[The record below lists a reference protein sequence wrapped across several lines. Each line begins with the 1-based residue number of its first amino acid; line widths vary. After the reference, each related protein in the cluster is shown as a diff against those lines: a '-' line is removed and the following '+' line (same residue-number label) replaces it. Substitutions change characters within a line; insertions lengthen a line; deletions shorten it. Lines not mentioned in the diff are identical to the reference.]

1 MRKLFI
7 FLILLIFPL
16 KTLSHTDHYKN
27 INKIEME
34 ILKDGK
40 VIGFC
45 NYKFFH
51 KDKSL
56 EVQNTTKFEV
66 KIFGVKV
73 FSISSNAV
81 EKYKNDQLIYFKS
94 ETVQN
99 DKKKFANLKYEK
111 NKNNFLIHGS
121 SYKGTA
127 SLNNVIGSWWNH
139 KILESNSQISPLS
152 GSIKKQIVTFIAEEK
167 IDLYGKKYLTHR
179 FKLKS
184 KDLNLPE
191 DKKLDFDIWFEPKSN
206 LILKV
211 GYKKMGYWEYKLK
224 NLK

>member
-7 FLILLIFPL
+7 FLILLIFPF

-40 VIGFC
+40 VIGYC
-45 NYKFFH
+45 NYEFFH

-56 EVQNTTKFEV
+56 EVQNSTKFEV
-66 KIFGVKV
+66 KIFEVKV

-81 EKYKNDQLIYFKS
+81 EKYENDQLIFFKS
-94 ETVQN
+94 KTMQN
-99 DKKKFANLKYEK
+99 DKKKFVDLKYEK

-121 SYKGTA
+121 SYKGNA
-127 SLNNVIGSWWNH
+127 SLDNVIGNWWNH
-139 KILESNSQISPLS
+139 RILESNSQISPLS
-152 GSIKKQIVTFIAEEK
+152 GSIKKQIVTFITEEK
-167 IDLYGKKYLTHR
+167 IDLYGKEYLTHR

-184 KDLNLPE
+184 KDLNISE

>member
-66 KIFGVKV
+66 KILGVKV

-94 ETVQN
+94 ETMQN
-99 DKKKFANLKYEK
+99 DKKKFVNLKYEK

-127 SLNNVIGSWWNH
+127 SLNNVIGNWWNH
-139 KILESNSQISPLS
+139 KILESDSQISPLS

-167 IDLYGKKYLTHR
+167 IDLYGKEYLTHR

-184 KDLNLPE
+184 KDLNLSE

>member
-66 KIFGVKV
+66 KIFGVKI

-81 EKYKNDQLIYFKS
+81 EKYKNEQLIYFKS

-99 DKKKFANLKYEK
+99 DKKKFVNLKYEK

-127 SLNNVIGSWWNH
+127 GLINVIGNWWNH
-139 KILESNSQISPLS
+139 KILESDSQISPLS
-152 GSIKKQIVTFIAEEK
+152 GSIKKQMVTFIAEEK
-167 IDLYGKKYLTHR
+167 IDLYGKEYLTHR

-184 KDLNLPE
+184 KNLNLSE

>member
-1 MRKLFI
+1 
-7 FLILLIFPL
+7 
-16 KTLSHTDHYKN
+16 
-27 INKIEME
+27 ME

-66 KIFGVKV
+66 KIFGVKI

-81 EKYKNDQLIYFKS
+81 EEYKNDQLIYFKS

-99 DKKKFANLKYEK
+99 DKKKFVNLKYEK

-127 SLNNVIGSWWNH
+127 GLNNVIGNWWNH
-139 KILESNSQISPLS
+139 KILESDSQISPLS
-152 GSIKKQIVTFIAEEK
+152 GSIKKQMVTFIAEEK
-167 IDLYGKKYLTHR
+167 IDLYGKEYLTHR

-184 KDLNLPE
+184 KNLNLSE

>member
-7 FLILLIFPL
+7 FLILLIFPF

-40 VIGFC
+40 VIGYC
-45 NYKFFH
+45 NYEFFH

-56 EVQNTTKFEV
+56 EVQNSTEFEV

-81 EKYKNDQLIYFKS
+81 EKYENDQLIYFKS
-94 ETVQN
+94 KTMQN
-99 DKKKFANLKYEK
+99 DKKKFVDLKYEK

-121 SYKGTA
+121 SYKGSA
-127 SLNNVIGSWWNH
+127 SLNNVIGNWWNH
-139 KILESNSQISPLS
+139 KILESDSQISPLS

-167 IDLYGKKYLTHR
+167 IDLYGKEYLTHR

-184 KDLNLPE
+184 KDLNISE

>member
-7 FLILLIFPL
+7 FLILLVFPL

-27 INKIEME
+27 VNKIEME

-66 KIFGVKV
+66 KIFGVKI

-81 EKYKNDQLIYFKS
+81 EKYKNEQLIYFKS

-99 DKKKFANLKYEK
+99 DKKKFVNLKYEK
-111 NKNNFLIHGS
+111 NKNKFLIHGS

-127 SLNNVIGSWWNH
+127 NLNNIIGNWWNH
-139 KILESNSQISPLS
+139 KILESDSQISPLS
-152 GSIKKQIVTFIAEEK
+152 GSIKKQMVTFIAEEK
-167 IDLYGKKYLTHR
+167 IDLYGKEYLTHR

-184 KDLNLPE
+184 KNLNLSE

>member
-1 MRKLFI
+1 
-7 FLILLIFPL
+7 
-16 KTLSHTDHYKN
+16 
-27 INKIEME
+27 ME

-66 KIFGVKV
+66 KIFGVKI

-81 EKYKNDQLIYFKS
+81 EKYKNEQLIYFKS

-99 DKKKFANLKYEK
+99 DKKKFVNLKYEK
-111 NKNNFLIHGS
+111 NKNKFLIHGS

-127 SLNNVIGSWWNH
+127 NLNNIIGNWWNH
-139 KILESNSQISPLS
+139 KILESDSQISPLS

-167 IDLYGKKYLTHR
+167 IDLYGKEYLTHR

-184 KDLNLPE
+184 KDLNLSE

>member
-1 MRKLFI
+1 MRKFFI
-7 FLILLIFPL
+7 FLIILIFPF

-40 VIGFC
+40 IIGYC
-45 NYKFFH
+45 NYEFFH

-56 EVQNTTKFEV
+56 EVKNITEFEV

-73 FSISSNAV
+73 FSISSTAV
-81 EKYKNDQLIYFKS
+81 EKYENDQLIYFKS
-94 ETVQN
+94 KTTQN
-99 DKKKFANLKYEK
+99 DKKKFVDLKYEK

-121 SYKGTA
+121 SYKGNA
-127 SLNNVIGSWWNH
+127 SLNNVVGNWWNH
-139 KILESNSQISPLS
+139 RILESDSQISPLS

-179 FKLKS
+179 FKIKS
-184 KDLNLPE
+184 KDLNISE

-206 LILKV
+206 IILKV
-211 GYKKMGYWEYKLK
+211 GYQKMGYWEYKLK

>member
-16 KTLSHTDHYKN
+16 KTLSHTDNYKN

-45 NYKFFH
+45 NYKFFY

-73 FSISSNAV
+73 LMP
-81 EKYKNDQLIYFKS
+81 Y
-94 ETVQN
+94 
-99 DKKKFANLKYEK
+99 LK
-111 NKNNFLIHGS
+111 
-121 SYKGTA
+121 
-127 SLNNVIGSWWNH
+127 
-139 KILESNSQISPLS
+139 P
-152 GSIKKQIVTFIAEEK
+152 
-167 IDLYGKKYLTHR
+167 
-179 FKLKS
+179 
-184 KDLNLPE
+184 
-191 DKKLDFDIWFEPKSN
+191 
-206 LILKV
+206 
-211 GYKKMGYWEYKLK
+211 
-224 NLK
+224 

>member
-7 FLILLIFPL
+7 FLILLVFPL

-27 INKIEME
+27 VNKIEME

-66 KIFGVKV
+66 KIFGVKI

-81 EKYKNDQLIYFKS
+81 EEYKNDQLIYFKS

-99 DKKKFANLKYEK
+99 DKKKFVNLKYEK
-111 NKNNFLIHGS
+111 NKNKFLIHGS

-127 SLNNVIGSWWNH
+127 NLNNIIGNWWNH
-139 KILESNSQISPLS
+139 KILDSDSQISPLS

-167 IDLYGKKYLTHR
+167 IDLYGKEYLTHR

-184 KDLNLPE
+184 KDLNLSE

>member
-1 MRKLFI
+1 MKKNFI
-7 FLILLIFPL
+7 FLILLVFPF
-16 KTLSHTDHYKN
+16 KALSHTDHYKN

-40 VIGFC
+40 VIGYC
-45 NYKFFH
+45 NYEFFH

-56 EVQNTTKFEV
+56 EVQNSTKFEV

-81 EKYKNDQLIYFKS
+81 EKYENDQLIFFKS
-94 ETVQN
+94 KTKQN
-99 DKKKFANLKYEK
+99 DKKKFVDLKYEK

-121 SYKGTA
+121 SYKGSA
-127 SLNNVIGSWWNH
+127 SLDSVIGNWWNH
-139 KILESNSQISPLS
+139 EILESDSQISPLS
-152 GSIKKQIVTFIAEEK
+152 GSIKKQTVTFIAEEK
-167 IDLYGKKYLTHR
+167 INLYGKEYLTHK

-184 KDLNLPE
+184 KDLNISE
-191 DKKLDFDIWFEPKSN
+191 DKKLNFDIWFEPKSN

>member
-16 KTLSHTDHYKN
+16 KTLSHTDNYKN

-45 NYKFFH
+45 NYKFFY
-51 KDKSL
+51 KNKSL

-66 KIFGVKV
+66 KILGVKV

-81 EKYKNDQLIYFKS
+81 EKYKNDHLIYFKS
-94 ETVQN
+94 ETMQN
-99 DKKKFANLKYEK
+99 DKKKFVNLKYEK

-127 SLNNVIGSWWNH
+127 SLNNVIGNWWNH
-139 KILESNSQISPLS
+139 KILESDSQISPLS

-167 IDLYGKKYLTHR
+167 IDLYGKEYLTHR

-184 KDLNLPE
+184 KDLNLSG

>member
-7 FLILLIFPL
+7 FLILLIFPF
-16 KTLSHTDHYKN
+16 KTLSHTNHYKN

-40 VIGFC
+40 VIGYCKYEF
-45 NYKFFH
+45 YH

-56 EVQNTTKFEV
+56 EVQNITEFEV

-81 EKYKNDQLIYFKS
+81 EKYKNNQLIYFKS
-94 ETVQN
+94 ETMQN
-99 DKKKFANLKYEK
+99 DKKKFVNLKYEK

-121 SYKGTA
+121 SYSGNA
-127 SLNNVIGSWWNH
+127 SLDNVIGSWWNH

-152 GSIKKQIVTFIAEEK
+152 GSIKKQIVTFIVEEK
-167 IDLYGKKYLTHR
+167 IDLYGKEYLTHR

-184 KDLNLPE
+184 KDLNISE

-211 GYKKMGYWEYKLK
+211 RYKKMGYWEYKLK

>member
-16 KTLSHTDHYKN
+16 KTLSHTNHYKN

-73 FSISSNAV
+73 FSITSNAV

-99 DKKKFANLKYEK
+99 DKKKFTNLKYEK

-127 SLNNVIGSWWNH
+127 SLNNVIGNWWNH
-139 KILESNSQISPLS
+139 KILESDSQISPLS

-167 IDLYGKKYLTHR
+167 IDLYGKEYLTHR

>member
-7 FLILLIFPL
+7 FLILLVFPL

-27 INKIEME
+27 VNKIEME

-66 KIFGVKV
+66 KIFGVKI

-81 EKYKNDQLIYFKS
+81 EKYKNEQLIYFKS

-99 DKKKFANLKYEK
+99 DKKKFVNLKYEK

-127 SLNNVIGSWWNH
+127 GLNNVIGNWWNH
-139 KILESNSQISPLS
+139 KILESDSQISPLS
-152 GSIKKQIVTFIAEEK
+152 GSIKKQMVTFIAEEK
-167 IDLYGKKYLTHR
+167 IDLYGKEYLTHR

-184 KDLNLPE
+184 KNLNLSE

>member
-7 FLILLIFPL
+7 FLILLVFPL

-27 INKIEME
+27 VNKIEME

-66 KIFGVKV
+66 KIFGVKI

-81 EKYKNDQLIYFKS
+81 EEYKNDQLIYFKS

-99 DKKKFANLKYEK
+99 DKKKFVNLKYEK
-111 NKNNFLIHGS
+111 NKNKFLIHGS

-127 SLNNVIGSWWNH
+127 NLNNIIGNWWNH
-139 KILESNSQISPLS
+139 KILESDSQISPLS

-167 IDLYGKKYLTHR
+167 IDLYGKEYLTHR

-184 KDLNLPE
+184 KDLNLSE

>member
-1 MRKLFI
+1 
-7 FLILLIFPL
+7 
-16 KTLSHTDHYKN
+16 
-27 INKIEME
+27 ME

-66 KIFGVKV
+66 KIFGVKI

-81 EKYKNDQLIYFKS
+81 EEYKNDQLIYFKS

-99 DKKKFANLKYEK
+99 DKKKFVNLKYEK
-111 NKNNFLIHGS
+111 NKNKFLIHGS

-127 SLNNVIGSWWNH
+127 NLNNIIGNWWNH
-139 KILESNSQISPLS
+139 KILESDSQISPLS

-167 IDLYGKKYLTHR
+167 IDLYGKEYLTHR

-184 KDLNLPE
+184 KDLNLSE

>member
-16 KTLSHTDHYKN
+16 KTLSHTNHYKN

-66 KIFGVKV
+66 KIFGVKI

-81 EKYKNDQLIYFKS
+81 EEYKNDQLIYFKS

-99 DKKKFANLKYEK
+99 DKKKFVNLKYEK
-111 NKNNFLIHGS
+111 NKNKFLIHGS

-127 SLNNVIGSWWNH
+127 NLNNIIGNWWNH
-139 KILESNSQISPLS
+139 KILESDSQISPLS

-184 KDLNLPE
+184 KDLNLSE

>member
-66 KIFGVKV
+66 KIFGVKI

-81 EKYKNDQLIYFKS
+81 EEYKNDQLIYFKS

-99 DKKKFANLKYEK
+99 DKKKFVNLKYEK

-127 SLNNVIGSWWNH
+127 GLNNVIGNWWNH
-139 KILESNSQISPLS
+139 KILESDSQISPLS
-152 GSIKKQIVTFIAEEK
+152 GSIKKQMVTFIAEEK
-167 IDLYGKKYLTHR
+167 IDLYGKEYLTHR

-184 KDLNLPE
+184 KNLNLSE

>member
-7 FLILLIFPL
+7 FLILLIFPF

-40 VIGFC
+40 VIGYC
-45 NYKFFH
+45 NYEFFH

-56 EVQNTTKFEV
+56 EVQNSTKFEV

-73 FSISSNAV
+73 FSIYSNAV
-81 EKYKNDQLIYFKS
+81 EKYENNQLIYFKS
-94 ETVQN
+94 KTMQN
-99 DKKKFANLKYEK
+99 DKKKFVDLKYEK

-121 SYKGTA
+121 SYKGDA
-127 SLNNVIGSWWNH
+127 NLNNVIGNWWNH
-139 KILESNSQISPLS
+139 KILESDSQISPLS

-167 IDLYGKKYLTHR
+167 IDLYGKEYLTHR

-184 KDLNLPE
+184 KDLNISE
-191 DKKLDFDIWFEPKSN
+191 DKKVDFDIWLEPKSN

-211 GYKKMGYWEYKLK
+211 GYEKMGYWEYKLK

>member
-66 KIFGVKV
+66 KIFGVKI

-81 EKYKNDQLIYFKS
+81 EKYKNEQLIYFKS

-99 DKKKFANLKYEK
+99 DKKKFVNLKYEK

-127 SLNNVIGSWWNH
+127 GLNNVIGNWWNH
-139 KILESNSQISPLS
+139 KILESDSQISPLS
-152 GSIKKQIVTFIAEEK
+152 GSIKKQMVTFIAEEK
-167 IDLYGKKYLTHR
+167 IDLYGKEYLTHR

-184 KDLNLPE
+184 KNLNLSE

>member
-66 KIFGVKV
+66 KIFGVKI

-81 EKYKNDQLIYFKS
+81 EKYKNEQLIYFKS

-99 DKKKFANLKYEK
+99 DKKKFVNLKYEK
-111 NKNNFLIHGS
+111 NKNKFLIHGS

-127 SLNNVIGSWWNH
+127 NLNNIIGNWWNH
-139 KILESNSQISPLS
+139 KILESDSQISPLS

-167 IDLYGKKYLTHR
+167 IDLYGKEYLTHR

-184 KDLNLPE
+184 KNLNLSE

>member
-7 FLILLIFPL
+7 FLILLVFPL

-27 INKIEME
+27 VNKIEME

-94 ETVQN
+94 ETMQN
-99 DKKKFANLKYEK
+99 DKKKFVNLKYEE

-127 SLNNVIGSWWNH
+127 GLNNVIGNWWNH
-139 KILESNSQISPLS
+139 KILESDSQISPLS

-167 IDLYGKKYLTHR
+167 IDLYGKEYLTHR

>member
-16 KTLSHTDHYKN
+16 KTLSHTKHYKN

-45 NYKFFH
+45 NYKFFY

-94 ETVQN
+94 ETMQN
-99 DKKKFANLKYEK
+99 DKKKFVNLKYEK

-127 SLNNVIGSWWNH
+127 SLDNVVGNWWNH
-139 KILESNSQISPLS
+139 KILKSNSQISPLS
-152 GSIKKQIVTFIAEEK
+152 GSIKKQVVTFIGKEK
-167 IDLYGKKYLTHR
+167 IDLYGKEYFVHR

-184 KDLNLPE
+184 KDLNLSE
-191 DKKLDFDIWFEPKSN
+191 DKKLDFDIWFDPKRN

-211 GYKKMGYWEYKLK
+211 AYKKMGYWEYKLK